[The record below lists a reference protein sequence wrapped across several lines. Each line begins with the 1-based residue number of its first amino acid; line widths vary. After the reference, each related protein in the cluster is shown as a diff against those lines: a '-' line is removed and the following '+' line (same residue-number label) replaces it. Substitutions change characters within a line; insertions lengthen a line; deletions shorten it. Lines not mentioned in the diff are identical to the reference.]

1 MNTNPKRQR
10 GMRTTGAKRG
20 QASAGLP
27 RLRFGLVLRL
37 SRLRFGLVSLSRL
50 RFVLVVALLLG
61 AVSVRAE
68 EPRLPSGV
76 KWIDPAGIAGSLV
89 IHGGGELTDAVR
101 DKFLSL
107 AGDKQARIVV
117 IPTASDWA
125 DSDDAAVHERA
136 LEPWKSL
143 GVADVQLLHT
153 RSKDKANED
162 DFVAPL
168 RSATAVWIGGGDQTR
183 IAEAYQGTAVEREL
197 MALLARGGVI
207 GGTSAGA
214 AILCKT
220 MIAGGQTDPKMATG
234 FEFLPGAIIDQH
246 FKARNRQDRLR
257 KALASNPGHVGFG
270 IDEAAALVVRG
281 RRLQAFGTGS
291 VSVFLAASASR
302 PARELEL
309 KPQELHDLTMLRRAA
324 IDRALADFPGK
335 ELAPPKLAAGSLVIV
350 GGGGMPKEVTAKF
363 IELAGGPEQLIVVF
377 PTANE
382 PRGPAANEGRFL
394 ERAGAKN
401 VKVLSQR
408 TRADVESPEFAQ
420 ALNEAKGVWFGGGR
434 QWRFI
439 DCYAGTKAEELLH
452 GVLAR
457 GGVIG
462 GSSAG
467 ATIQAEYLVRGSVLG
482 NTEMMA
488 EGYERGLGF
497 LPGAAVDQHFTQR
510 KRQSDMTAV
519 MQRFPQ
525 LLGIGIDEATAI
537 VVQGQTAEA
546 MGTGQAHFYDYRT
559 APAACQPDFTAIKA
573 GQKYDLVERKIVGG
587 M

>member
-1 MNTNPKRQR
+1 
-10 GMRTTGAKRG
+10 
-20 QASAGLP
+20 
-27 RLRFGLVLRL
+27 
-37 SRLRFGLVSLSRL
+37 
-50 RFVLVVALLLG
+50 
-61 AVSVRAE
+61 
-68 EPRLPSGV
+68 
-76 KWIDPAGIAGSLV
+76 V

-107 AGDKQARIVV
+107 AGEKQARIIV
-117 IPTASDWA
+117 IPTASNRA
-125 DSDDAAVHERA
+125 DSQDAAVRERA

-143 GVADVQLLHT
+143 GFAEVQLLHT

-168 RSATAVWIGGGDQTR
+168 RSATAVWIGGGDQSR
-183 IAEAYQGTAVEREL
+183 IAEAYLGTAVEREL
-197 MALLARGGVI
+197 AALLARGGVI

-220 MIAGGQTDPKMATG
+220 MIAGGQSEPQMGTG
-234 FEFLPGAIIDQH
+234 FDFLPGAIIDQH
-246 FKARNRQDRLR
+246 FKARSRQERLR
-257 KALASNPGHVGFG
+257 KALAGQPGHVGFG
-270 IDEAAALVVRG
+270 VDEGTALVVRG
-281 RRLQAFGTGS
+281 RRLQVFGTGV

-302 PARELEL
+302 EVREFEL
-309 KPQELHDLTMLRRAA
+309 SSRETHDLTMLRRAA
-324 IDRALADFPGK
+324 IDRSLPDFPAK
-335 ELAPPKLAAGSLVIV
+335 ELPQPKLAAGSLVIV

-363 IELAGGPEQLIVVF
+363 IELAGGPEELIVVF

-382 PRGPAANEGRFL
+382 PRGPTANDGRFL

-408 TRADVESPEFAQ
+408 TRADVESAEFAE
-420 ALNEAKGVWFGGGR
+420 ALGKAKGVWFGGGR

-467 ATIQAEYLVRGSVLG
+467 ATIQAQYLVRGSVLG

-488 EGYERGLGF
+488 EGYERGLAF
-497 LPGAAVDQHFTQR
+497 LPGAAVDQHFSQR
-510 KRQSDMTAV
+510 KRQPDMTAV

-525 LLGIGIDEATAI
+525 LLGIGLDEATAI
-537 VVQGQTAEA
+537 IVEGQTAEVLGA
-546 MGTGQAHFYDYRT
+546 GQAHFYDYRT

-573 GQKYDLVERKIVGG
+573 GQKYDLVERKVVGG
-587 M
+587 P